1 MPQDIQ
7 TSSISKRTIKKAA
20 ARILIVDP
28 QTLVRSALRAFLNT
42 SSNFQIVS
50 EASNVDE
57 AIYVLRNNQN
67 IDLIITEAQ
76 LPGKSA
82 LELLYEMKRLSINI
96 PSLILGAECTPSFT
110 KQAIVAGIKGIVLKN
125 SSIDVLE
132 RGLTAVQNGD
142 IYFCPEIQPIANSL
156 ELQIKREVI
165 PIETDPLSPLSP
177 REREIFHL
185 LANGMQNSAIA
196 KQLFISPR
204 TVETHR
210 ARVVRKLGLHSN
222 AELIRYAIKN
232 GLSSL

>member
-1 MPQDIQ
+1 MPQDNQ
-7 TSSISKRTIKKAA
+7 TQTTVRRTYKKPA
-20 ARILIVDP
+20 ARILMVDP
-28 QTLVRSALRAFLNT
+28 QTLVRSAFRSFFST
-42 SSNFQIVS
+42 STNFQIIA
-50 EASNVDE
+50 EAANVDE
-57 AIYVLRNNQN
+57 AIYILRNNQN
-67 IDLIITEAQ
+67 IDIVITEAQ

-82 LELLYEMKRLSINI
+82 LELLYEMKRLNINI
-96 PSLILGAECTPSFT
+96 STLMLCSECSPGFT
-110 KQAIVAGIKGIVLKN
+110 KQAIVAGIKGIVLKQ
-125 SSIDVLE
+125 SSMDVLE
-132 RGLTAVQNGD
+132 RGLTTIQNGD

-185 LANGMQNSAIA
+185 LAGGMQNSAIA
-196 KQLFISPR
+196 KQLYISPR